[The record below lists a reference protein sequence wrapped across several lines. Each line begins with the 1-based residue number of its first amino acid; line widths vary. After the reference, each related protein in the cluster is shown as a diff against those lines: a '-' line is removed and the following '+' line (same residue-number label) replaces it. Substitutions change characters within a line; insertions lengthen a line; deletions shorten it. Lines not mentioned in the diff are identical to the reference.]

1 VDEVQVF
8 SLNAHAAYACRH
20 AGACCTAGWS
30 IPVEARTWP
39 LVRTDWLLPDDTGAC
54 PEYDRPSGLCRI
66 HRDHGH
72 TLLPESCQ
80 QFPRRALLDAR
91 GTSVALS
98 HYCPTAAALL
108 LDGTEPLTVV
118 TSPAAFPPARSYE
131 GLDATGEW
139 PPSLRPDVLFD
150 APSFARWERYLV
162 ETIGR
167 SDADPLVALHRA
179 AATAERLRRWTVEA
193 APLPEW
199 VEGQLEDALLDASA
213 DVDARYVPF
222 TQSEAWATVCA
233 TVPPGL
239 ECPALPADIAGADAQ
254 WVKPVWRAHARRVNR
269 YLGATAFASWTA
281 YQSRGIRTQVA
292 ELYTT
297 LTVLRVECAR
307 ACFAAE
313 RTLDRALLTEAV
325 RASDLLLVHLADR
338 QALMAW
344 LGKVE

>member
-1 VDEVQVF
+1 MDELQVF

-20 AGACCTAGWS
+20 SGACCTAGWS

-39 LVRTDWLLPDDTGAC
+39 LVRVDWLLPDDSGAC

-66 HRDHGH
+66 HRDHGD

-80 QFPRRALLDAR
+80 HFPRRALLDAR

-118 TSPAAFPPARSYE
+118 ASPQAFPPSRTYE

-162 ETIGR
+162 ETLGQ
-167 SDADPLVALHRA
+167 SDADPLVALHRV
-179 AATAERLRRWTVEA
+179 AATAERLRRWTVDA
-193 APLPEW
+193 APLAEW
-199 VEGQLEDALLDASA
+199 VEDQLEDASPDASA
-213 DVDARYVPF
+213 GVDARYVPF
-222 TQSEAWATVCA
+222 TQPATWATVYA

-239 ECPALPADIAGADAQ
+239 ERPALLSDIAGADAQ
-254 WVKPVWRAHARRVNR
+254 CVEPVWRAHARLVNR
-269 YLGATAFASWTA
+269 YLGAKAFASWTA

-292 ELYTT
+292 ELYAT
-297 LTVLRVECAR
+297 LAVLRVECAR

-313 RTLDRALLTEAV
+313 RTLDRALLTDAV